1 MTVHLMNSAVMPR
14 PGVYT
19 CARIS
24 EGEFFDAIVDAYHS
38 LKLKNYIG
46 YPQNQQYI
54 KECTGITLLLSREE
68 TYLENGDQLL
78 VMRLRY
84 RTDGLKG
91 REIDPKD
98 FEFFLVTYQTTNHES
113 NCEPPVL

>member
-38 LKLKNYIG
+38 LKLK
-46 YPQNQQYI
+46 
-54 KECTGITLLLSREE
+54 ITLA
-68 TYLENGDQLL
+68 T
-78 VMRLRY
+78 
-84 RTDGLKG
+84 LK
-91 REIDPKD
+91 
-98 FEFFLVTYQTTNHES
+98 TNS
-113 NCEPPVL
+113 T